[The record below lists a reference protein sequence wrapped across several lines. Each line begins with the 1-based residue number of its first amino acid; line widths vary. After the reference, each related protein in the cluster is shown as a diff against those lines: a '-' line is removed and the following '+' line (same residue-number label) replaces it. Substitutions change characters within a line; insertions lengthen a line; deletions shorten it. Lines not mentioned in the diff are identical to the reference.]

1 MLQYQKICVMLAKK
15 LSPVIQNFAMLPKN
29 TELCYKKKLSHV
41 TQKENT

>member
-29 TELCYKKKLSHV
+29 TELCYKKIEPCYQE
-41 TQKENT
+41 T